1 MKSPKILQ
9 GDASVK
15 EVRISEFRTKCLALI
30 ERVRRTRKPLRV
42 TRRGKPIADIV
53 PSAAIKPVMDRAK
66 WIGSM
71 KGTVKI
77 LGDIVSP
84 AIDKDEWEVLSDPL
98 RVLYPKPHKLV
109 QKVRAKKR
117 KL

>member
-1 MKSPKILQ
+1 M
-9 GDASVK
+9 K
-15 EVRISEFRTKCLALI
+15 EVPISEFRTKCLALI

-53 PSAAIKPVMDRAK
+53 PAAAIKPVLDRAK

-71 KGTVKI
+71 KGTAKI

-84 AIDKDEWEVLSDPL
+84 AIDKDEWEVLRDPM
-98 RVLYPKPHKLV
+98 RVLDPEPRKIV
-109 QKVRAKKR
+109 QKVRAKKH

>member
-1 MKSPKILQ
+1 M
-9 GDASVK
+9 K
-15 EVRISEFRTKCLALI
+15 EVGISQFKTKCLELL
-30 ERVRRTRKPLRV
+30 EQVRRTRKPLRV

-53 PSAAIKPVMDRAK
+53 PTAAIKPVMDRAK
-66 WIGSM
+66 WLGSM

-84 AIDKDEWEVLSDPL
+84 AIDKDEWEVLRDPS
-98 RVLYPKPHKLV
+98 RVLDPQSHKIV

>member
-1 MKSPKILQ
+1 M
-9 GDASVK
+9 K
-15 EVRISEFRTKCLALI
+15 EVGISQFKTKCLELL
-30 ERVRRTRKPLRV
+30 EQVRRTRKPLRV

-53 PSAAIKPVMDRAK
+53 PTATIKPVMDRAK
-66 WIGSM
+66 WLGSM

-84 AIDKDEWEVLSDPL
+84 ANDKDEWEVLSDPS
-98 RVLYPKPHKLV
+98 RVLYPNSHKIV
-109 QKVRAKKR
+109 QRVRAKKR

>member
-1 MKSPKILQ
+1 M
-9 GDASVK
+9 K
-15 EVRISEFRTKCLALI
+15 EVPISEFRTKCLALI

-42 TRRGKPIADIV
+42 TLRGKPIADVV
-53 PSAAIKPVMDRAK
+53 PTAAIKPVMDRVK

-84 AIDKDEWEVLSDPL
+84 AIDKDEWEVLRDPS
-98 RVLYPKPHKLV
+98 RVLDPESHKIV

>member
-1 MKSPKILQ
+1 M
-9 GDASVK
+9 
-15 EVRISEFRTKCLALI
+15 I

-53 PSAAIKPVMDRAK
+53 PTAAIKAVMDRAK

-71 KGTVKI
+71 NGTAKI

-98 RVLYPKPHKLV
+98 RVLYPAPHKLV
-109 QKVRAKKR
+109 QKARAKKR

>member
-1 MKSPKILQ
+1 M
-9 GDASVK
+9 K
-15 EVRISEFRTKCLALI
+15 EVPISEFRTKCLALI

-53 PSAAIKPVMDRAK
+53 PTAATQPAMDRAK
-66 WIGSM
+66 WLGSM

-84 AIDKDEWEVLSDPL
+84 AIDKNEWEVLRNPS
-98 RVLYPKPHKLV
+98 RVLDPKSHNVV